1 MKAVSSA
8 SCALST
14 QTSCHPRSRTARASL
29 CSTPKAPGSSR
40 ARLPT
45 IATIGMR
52 NAGVTVSASIAYI
65 QPTPDEPQNTRA
77 PQALACLTISN
88 CECSPSAMMYSQSI
102 SPLET
107 SLAMYCMTVSYGR
120 IGYPVI
126 TSTSASLQATAM
138 ASLPVMSDVLSVA
151 GFFAGDCAIASA
163 MSALSAL
170 PGELV
175 GELFLVL
182 AAVAETVRPL
192 RPILD
197 PRREMRLVCGLVR

>member
-1 MKAVSSA
+1 MSAVSSA
-8 SCALST
+8 SCGVST
-14 QTSCHPRSRTARASL
+14 HTSCQPRSRTAKASL
-29 CSTPKAPGSSR
+29 CSQPKAPGSSS

-52 NAGVTVSASIAYI
+52 SAGVTVSASIAYI
-65 QPTPDEPQNTRA
+65 QPTPLEPQNTRA

-120 IGYPVI
+120 MGYPVI

-138 ASLPVMSDVLSVA
+138 ASLPVISDVSSVA
-151 GFFAGDCAIASA
+151 GLCSGVCA
-163 MSALSAL
+163 MSSAIWALSQPCRANS
-170 PGELV
+170 PG
-175 GELFLVL
+175 
-182 AAVAETVRPL
+182 
-192 RPILD
+192 
-197 PRREMRLVCGLVR
+197 